1 MEILKILNNN
11 AVISYNENQEEVVV
25 LGSGIAFKKKIGDMI
40 SNTAIEKIFYMKK
53 TENKNKFYELI
64 SDLPIECLIVT
75 EEIVELAQS
84 RLHKRL
90 DESIF
95 LLLSDHIHYAVERN
109 KEGMIIRNKL
119 IWEIEHFYPL
129 EYQIGLDAVNI
140 INDKLN
146 CQLMHAEA
154 GFIAMHIVNTSS
166 SESLRD
172 FQNEVDDI
180 KAIVKLVTYHFDI
193 KIDEES
199 MNYLRFITHLK
210 FFIQRIRNG
219 QDLNKIEQ
227 SDELFSIICKK
238 YFDAFLCVEKI
249 EKYFMNTYDKEISDE
264 EKMYLVLHIERVI
277 HNTNQ

>member
-11 AVISYNENQEEVVV
+11 AVISYNENKEEVVV
-25 LGSGIAFKKKIGDMI
+25 LGSGIAFKKKVGDTI

-53 TENKNKFYELI
+53 SENKNKFYELI
-64 SDLPIECLIVT
+64 SDLPIECLMVT
-75 EEIVELAQS
+75 EDIVKLAET
-84 RLHKRL
+84 RLDKKL
-90 DESIF
+90 DESIY

-119 IWEIEHFYPL
+119 IWEIEHFYPF
-129 EYQIGLDAVNI
+129 EYQIGLEAVNI
-140 INDKLN
+140 INKKLN
-146 CQLMHAEA
+146 CHLMHAEA

-166 SESLRD
+166 SECLRD
-172 FQNEVDDI
+172 FKNEVDDI
-180 KAIVKLVTYHFDI
+180 KTIVKLVTYHFDI
-193 KIDEES
+193 EIDEES

-249 EKYFMNTYDKEISDE
+249 EKYFMNTYGKEISDE